1 MGRTMI
7 SVPLLKQS
15 IKANG
20 VAWLL
25 VTLATSI
32 MLGILIF
39 VLGNIQ
45 SNEIRDSLK
54 DSFIKSELEA
64 QFKSGAIDGF
74 VIVYDTIYQLYPE
87 IKNTYDQV
95 TNLSNVAVLTYY

>member
-1 MGRTMI
+1 MI

-45 SNEIRDSLK
+45 
-54 DSFIKSELEA
+54 
-64 QFKSGAIDGF
+64 
-74 VIVYDTIYQLYPE
+74 
-87 IKNTYDQV
+87 
-95 TNLSNVAVLTYY
+95 